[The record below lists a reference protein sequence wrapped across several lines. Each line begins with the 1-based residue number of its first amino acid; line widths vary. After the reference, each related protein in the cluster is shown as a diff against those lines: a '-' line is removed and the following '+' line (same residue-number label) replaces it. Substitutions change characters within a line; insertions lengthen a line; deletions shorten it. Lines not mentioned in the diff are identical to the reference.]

1 MRKKD
6 LQMIGYV
13 LIIGSIMLILDG
25 IGSIFLQANSHDFW
39 LDIERGFR
47 TFGGFLL
54 LILGIYFVKM

>member
-1 MRKKD
+1 
-6 LQMIGYV
+6 MIGYV